1 MNTIEFIT
9 KLLAATLAMGTSLTY
24 ATLGE
29 VFTEKSGVLN
39 LGVEGTMLMGALSGF
54 TITYF
59 TGSLA
64 LGLIFAIVTGALMS
78 LIHAFITITL
88 RANQVV
94 SGLAITMFGTGLAN
108 FLGKKIGPVS
118 NNYNLIGL
126 NLPVKFNNINIP
138 VLNKIPIL
146 GAFFNVSLLTYALYI
161 ILPITWYY
169 MYKTK
174 FGLSLRAVG
183 EAPRTASA
191 MGINVN
197 KNRYIYTLFGG
208 AFAGLGG
215 AALSLCFTP
224 SWNDGMTGGMGW
236 IAIALVI
243 FSTWNPAKVAIG
255 TLIFGGITSLQFAI
269 QAAGIRMVIPA
280 QFLAIAPYFITV
292 ITLIFMTIN
301 AQRTDGHFASPSA
314 LGTSFAIDE
323 K

>member
-1 MNTIEFIT
+1 MGAIEFIT

-54 TITYF
+54 TATYF
-59 TGSLA
+59 TGSLL
-64 LGLIFAIVTGALMS
+64 LGLILAIVTGAFFSLM
-78 LIHAFITITL
+78 HAFITITL

-118 NNYNLIGL
+118 NGGNLIGL

-138 VLNKIPIL
+138 ILNKIPII

-161 ILPITWYY
+161 ILPLAWYY

-174 FGLSLRAVG
+174 FGLSLRSVG
-183 EAPRTASA
+183 EAPRTATA

-197 KNRYIYTLFGG
+197 KNRYLYTMFGG
-208 AFAGLGG
+208 AFSGLGG

-255 TLIFGGITSLQFAI
+255 TLVFGGITSLQFAI
-269 QAAGIRMVIPA
+269 QAAGIPMIIPA

-292 ITLIFMTIN
+292 LTLIFMTIN
-301 AQRTDGHFASPSA
+301 AQRKNGHFASPSA

>member
-54 TITYF
+54 SVTYF

-64 LGLIFAIVTGALMS
+64 LGIVFAILTGAFFS

-118 NNYNLIGL
+118 NGNNLIGL
-126 NLPVKFNNINIP
+126 NLPVKFDNINIP

-161 ILPITWYY
+161 ILPIAWYY

-197 KNRYIYTLFGG
+197 KNRYLYTMFGG

-255 TLIFGGITSLQFAI
+255 TLVFGGITSLQFAI
-269 QAAGIRMVIPA
+269 QAAGIRMIIPT

-292 ITLIFMTIN
+292 VTLIIMTIN
-301 AQRTDGHFASPSA
+301 AQRTNGHFASPSA

>member
-1 MNTIEFIT
+1 MSNLDFIT

-54 TITYF
+54 AVTYF
-59 TGSLA
+59 TNSLF
-64 LGLIFAIVTGALMS
+64 LGIFIAILAGALFS

-108 FLGKKIGPVS
+108 FLGKKIGPAS
-118 NNYNLIGL
+118 NNFNLVGL
-126 NLPVKFNNINIP
+126 NLPVRFHNISIP
-138 VLNKIPIL
+138 GLNRLPFF
-146 GAFFNVSLLTYALYI
+146 GAFFNVSVLTYALYI
-161 ILPITWYY
+161 ILPLSWYY

-174 FGLSLRAVG
+174 YGLELRAVG
-183 EAPRTASA
+183 EAPRTAAA

-197 KNRYIYTLFGG
+197 KNRYFYTILGG
-208 AFAGLGG
+208 AFSGLGG
-215 AALSLCFTP
+215 AALSLFFTP

-243 FSTWNPAKVAIG
+243 FSTWNPGRVAIG

-269 QAAGIRMVIPA
+269 QAAGIKMIIPA
-280 QFLAIAPYFITV
+280 QFLAIAPYFITL

-301 AQRTDGHFASPSA
+301 AQKKEGHFASPSA
-314 LGTSFAIDE
+314 LGVPFAIDE